1 MARLKLRARRSRRR
15 SKSRRGKARRGRAR
29 GRVIKV
35 VNYQTGSSFTPRDR
49 LYKALPPGK
58 RRSRSGRIYWET
70 RKNRSDKPGKKV

>member
-1 MARLKLRARRSRRR
+1 MARLKLRVRRGRRR
-15 SKSRRGKARRGRAR
+15 SKSRRSKARR

-35 VNYQTGSSFTPRDR
+35 VNYQTGSSFIPRDK
-49 LYKALPPGK
+49 LYRALPPGK